1 MTFELLDDAGTK
13 PDGAA
18 SELTEMLCVSPA
30 DIGQVLTSMARSFD
44 AELLAMT
51 ESELDSRWYFRW
63 EENASIEWNLYKFS
77 DALEMFKRS
86 CRKWEEHHNG
96 SCCVVERVR
105 DKYLMPKIR
114 AFAVELKT
122 HNAKVTG
129 AEGVRVD

>member
-1 MTFELLDDAGTK
+1 MTVETQQDLNSAAG
-13 PDGAA
+13 GA
-18 SELTEMLCVSPA
+18 SVLTEMLCVSPA
-30 DIGQVLTSMARSFD
+30 DIGQVLTSMVRSFD

-63 EENASIEWNLYKFS
+63 KESANIEWNLYKFS

-114 AFAVELKT
+114 AFAAELKT
-122 HNAKVTG
+122 HNDGVKRG
-129 AEGVRVD
+129 A